1 MTYVF
6 KIAFRYFFSKNEQ
19 TVINK
24 INFLS
29 LILIIISSASLFI
42 VLSAFDGLKTFGL
55 SFSNKFDADYE
66 LSPLN
71 GQYLNL
77 SPKII
82 SEINNLEEIIEVAP
96 QIEEKVFLSFKE
108 KNQVAVLKGVDS
120 SYNKVIPI
128 KDLVMIGDWIDN
140 DNSKTVI
147 GYGISSKLGLGV
159 YDYSSFLKISVP
171 RNNNSSVLNLNP
183 FKSLPLIVVGLYQIN
198 EELDNKYIFTSLSL
212 AKNLLNLKEN
222 QYTNLII
229 KTIDNINKKKL
240 EEKINLIVEEKTKLT
255 SRLEKNAA
263 LFKMLNT
270 ENIAVYFIFSLV
282 MIISLFNL
290 VGSLIMM
297 ILNKKK
303 EMKILIA
310 MGVSNKNLSQIFYFI
325 GLIICFVGGIIGL
338 SLGSLLVFIQKYSS
352 IINVPGTNL
361 SYPVEFNIKNIIV
374 VFLTLIILGSISSL
388 WSIRGIKK
396 ISNQAMNL

>member
-71 GQYLNL
+71 GKYLNL
-77 SPKII
+77 SPEII
-82 SEINNLEEIIEVAP
+82 SEINNLEEIVEVAP

-198 EELDNKYIFTSLSL
+198 EELDNKYIFTSLSF

-229 KTIDNINKKKL
+229 KTINNINKKKL

-325 GLIICFVGGIIGL
+325 GLIICFLGGILGL

-396 ISNQAMNL
+396 ISNQAMN

>member
-71 GQYLNL
+71 GKYLNL
-77 SPKII
+77 SPEII

-198 EELDNKYIFTSLSL
+198 EELDNKYIFTSLSF
-212 AKNLLNLKEN
+212 AKNLLTLKEN

-325 GLIICFVGGIIGL
+325 GLIICFLGGILGL

-396 ISNQAMNL
+396 ISNQAMN

>member
-6 KIAFRYFFSKNEQ
+6 KIAFRYFFSKSEQ

-71 GQYLNL
+71 GKYLNL
-77 SPKII
+77 SPEII

-198 EELDNKYIFTSLSL
+198 EELDNKYIFTSLSF

-325 GLIICFVGGIIGL
+325 GLIICFVGGILGL
-338 SLGSLLVFIQKYSS
+338 SLGSLLVLIQKYSS

-396 ISNQAMNL
+396 ISNQAMN

>member
-6 KIAFRYFFSKNEQ
+6 KIAFRYFFFKSEQ

-71 GQYLNL
+71 GKYLNL
-77 SPKII
+77 SPEII

-198 EELDNKYIFTSLSL
+198 EELDNKYIFTSLSF

-229 KTIDNINKKKL
+229 KTSYNINKKKF
-240 EEKINLIVEEKTKLT
+240 NF
-255 SRLEKNAA
+255 RLRQ
-263 LFKMLNT
+263 L
-270 ENIAVYFIFSLV
+270 
-282 MIISLFNL
+282 
-290 VGSLIMM
+290 
-297 ILNKKK
+297 
-303 EMKILIA
+303 
-310 MGVSNKNLSQIFYFI
+310 
-325 GLIICFVGGIIGL
+325 
-338 SLGSLLVFIQKYSS
+338 
-352 IINVPGTNL
+352 
-361 SYPVEFNIKNIIV
+361 
-374 VFLTLIILGSISSL
+374 
-388 WSIRGIKK
+388 
-396 ISNQAMNL
+396 

>member
-71 GQYLNL
+71 GKYFNL

-171 RNNNSSVLNLNP
+171 RNNNSSVLNLSP

-198 EELDNKYIFTSLSL
+198 EELDNKYIFTSLSFG
-212 AKNLLNLKEN
+212 KNLLNLKEN

-325 GLIICFVGGIIGL
+325 GLIICFVGGILGL
-338 SLGSLLVFIQKYSS
+338 SLGSLLVLIQKYSS

-396 ISNQAMNL
+396 ISNQAMN

>member
-1 MTYVF
+1 MKHVF
-6 KIAFRYFFSKNEQ
+6 KIAFRYFFSKDEQ

-71 GQYLNL
+71 GKYLNL
-77 SPKII
+77 SPEII

-198 EELDNKYIFTSLSL
+198 EELDNKYIFTSLSF

-290 VGSLIMM
+290 VGSLIMK

-325 GLIICFVGGIIGL
+325 GLIICFVGGILGL
-338 SLGSLLVFIQKYSS
+338 SLGSLLVLIQKYSS

-396 ISNQAMNL
+396 ISNQAMN

>member
-6 KIAFRYFFSKNEQ
+6 KIAFRYFFSKSEQ

-71 GQYLNL
+71 GKYLNL
-77 SPKII
+77 SPEII

-198 EELDNKYIFTSLSL
+198 EELDNKYIFTSLSF

-229 KTIDNINKKKL
+229 KTSDNINKKKL

-325 GLIICFVGGIIGL
+325 GLIICFVGGILGL

-396 ISNQAMNL
+396 ISNQAMN

>member
-71 GQYLNL
+71 GKYLNL
-77 SPKII
+77 SPEII

-198 EELDNKYIFTSLSL
+198 EELDNKYIFTSLSF

-325 GLIICFVGGIIGL
+325 GLIICFLGGILGL

-396 ISNQAMNL
+396 ISNQAMN

>member
-71 GQYLNL
+71 GKYLNL
-77 SPKII
+77 SPEII

-108 KNQVAVLKGVDS
+108 KNQVAVLKGFDS

-198 EELDNKYIFTSLSL
+198 EELDNKYIFTSLSF

-229 KTIDNINKKKL
+229 KTINNINKKKL

-325 GLIICFVGGIIGL
+325 GLIICFLGGILGL

-396 ISNQAMNL
+396 ISNQAMN

>member
-71 GQYLNL
+71 GKYLNL
-77 SPKII
+77 SPEII
-82 SEINNLEEIIEVAP
+82 SEINNIEEIVEVAP

-198 EELDNKYIFTSLSL
+198 EELDNKYIFTSLSF

-325 GLIICFVGGIIGL
+325 GLIICFLGGILGL

-396 ISNQAMNL
+396 ISNQAMN

>member
-6 KIAFRYFFSKNEQ
+6 KIAFRYFFSKSEQ

-71 GQYLNL
+71 GKYLNL
-77 SPKII
+77 SPEII

-198 EELDNKYIFTSLSL
+198 EELDNKYIFTSLSF

-396 ISNQAMNL
+396 ISNQAMK